1 MPRPI
6 MLIDAYNLF
15 ARNYI
20 VNPTMSKHGHYVGGS
35 LGFIRSIGVLAE
47 KFQPSKII
55 VCWEGGGAQRRR
67 DIYPEY
73 KAGRKPI
80 RLNRS
85 KVYEDIPDT
94 RENFN
99 HQIKL
104 STKLLSHLP
113 VQQMY
118 VPDCE
123 ADDIIG
129 YVSRHRLEGQQA
141 IIISMDQDFHQL
153 LGPNVKQYSPSLKK
167 ILDENYVL
175 EKFGVTAENFVTARS
190 FIGDGSD
197 NITGI
202 KGCGFKT
209 LCKRFPELGQPG
221 FVSVEDI
228 ISQCQQ
234 RMESSN
240 LKMYRNIINQSEIP
254 KRNWKLMY
262 LDTCNLSSEHIKKL
276 NYNYDNFEVKRD
288 KIGLIRS
295 LIAEGV
301 DLPQGINPDTLFFRI
316 NSCVVR

>member
-1 MPRPI
+1 

-20 VNPTMSKHGHYVGGS
+20 VNPTMSKHGYYVGGS

-85 KVYEDIPDT
+85 KIYEDIPDT

-99 HQIKL
+99 HQVKL
-104 STKLLSHLP
+104 STELLSYLP
-113 VQQMY
+113 IQQMY

-129 YVSRHRLEGQQA
+129 YVARHRLDEQKA

-153 LGPNVKQYSPSLKK
+153 LNPNVTQYSPSLKK

-175 EKFGVTAENFVTARS
+175 ERYGVTSENFVTARC
-190 FIGDGSD
+190 FIGDSSD
-197 NITGI
+197 NISGI

-209 LCKRFPELGQPG
+209 LCKRFPELGKPG

-228 ISQCQQ
+228 INQCQQ
-234 RMESSN
+234 RIESSN
-240 LKMYRNIINQSEIP
+240 LKMYQKIIENAEIP

-276 NYNYDNFEVKRD
+276 NYSYDNAKIKRD

-301 DLPQGINPDTLFFRI
+301 DLPRGINPDTLFLRI
-316 NSCVVR
+316 NSCIVR